1 MATANPLAVLSQ
13 LGTEGV
19 REAIYAERASRSLE
33 LFWKLVW
40 PVHHPATELIWN
52 WHIPAICDHIEAV
65 DSGEIGDLVINV
77 PPGMAKSLGVSV
89 YAPAWKW
96 TRAPHW
102 QFIAVGAVSEV
113 VLRDAR
119 RMHEVCD
126 SKIYQQ
132 TFLPQWGWSKSKDAK
147 GYFSNT
153 AGGFRLSKTTGQL
166 IIGIR
171 GDWILIDDPLDASQ
185 AYADK
190 ARLEETNL
198 WLDQSLSTRKNRPE
212 TSRIL
217 IMQRLHERDPS
228 GHMLEQA
235 GWTHL
240 RLPNEYEGKKNRT
253 WAGARLLHEDPRT
266 EAGELLFP
274 ALCSAEDTERAK
286 DVLGRIGY
294 AGQYQQDPLPA
305 DGVIFLEEWFKYWEE
320 DKLPKFDLLIG
331 SWDLND
337 LKTKKPTR
345 DTDYVVGQMWGVAG
359 LDRYLLAQYR
369 GKIGQVES
377 GRRILGQY
385 DHPNWKGKIHRI
397 LIEKAANGPSVI
409 ADLETMLPARIIEA
423 VPVVGESKVQRAI
436 SCQRMVE
443 EGHVFIPP
451 PQGRPWVKHD
461 PGAWIPEVCG
471 FPNRR
476 RDDQVDAM
484 TQALNWLRV
493 RRSRFFSARVGG

>member
-33 LFWKLVW
+33 MFWKLVW
-40 PVHHPATELIWN
+40 PVHHPATELLWN
-52 WHIPAICDHIEAV
+52 WHIPAICEHIEAV

-77 PPGMAKSLGVSV
+77 PPGMAKSLGLSV
-89 YAPAWKW
+89 YYPAWKW
-96 TRAPHW
+96 TRDPWW
-102 QFIAVGAVSEV
+102 QLIAVGAVLEV

-119 RMHEVCD
+119 RMHEICD
-126 SKIYQQ
+126 HRIYRE
-132 TFLPQWGWSKSKDAK
+132 TFLPQWTWNKSQDAK
-147 GYFSNT
+147 GYFANT
-153 AGGFRLSKTTGQL
+153 AGGFRLSKTTGQD

-171 GDWILIDDPLDASQ
+171 GDCIIIDDPLDASK
-185 AYADK
+185 AFKDK
-190 ARLEETNL
+190 AALEETNQ
-198 WLDQSLSTRKNRPE
+198 WLDQSLSPRKNRPE
-212 TSRIL
+212 VPRIL

-228 GHMLEQA
+228 GHMLGQA

-240 RLPNEYEGKKNRT
+240 CLPNEFDGNKHRT
-253 WAGARLLHEDPRT
+253 WAGARLIHEDPRT
-266 EAGELLFP
+266 EPGELLFP
-274 ALCSAEDTERAK
+274 ALFGAEDTERAK

-337 LKTKKPTR
+337 LKTKRPTK
-345 DTDYVVGQMWGVAG
+345 DTDYVVGQLWGAHG
-359 LDRYLLAQYR
+359 ADRYLLAQFR
-369 GKIGQVES
+369 DRIGQVDS
-377 GRRILGQY
+377 GRRVREQAEKWPKL
-385 DHPNWKGKIHRI
+385 HRI

-409 ADLETMLPARIIEA
+409 ADLETVLPRRLLEA

-451 PQGRPWVKHD
+451 PQGRPWIKHD
-461 PGAWIPEVCG
+461 PGSFLPEVCG

-493 RRSRFFSARVGG
+493 RKSGFFSAHAGS